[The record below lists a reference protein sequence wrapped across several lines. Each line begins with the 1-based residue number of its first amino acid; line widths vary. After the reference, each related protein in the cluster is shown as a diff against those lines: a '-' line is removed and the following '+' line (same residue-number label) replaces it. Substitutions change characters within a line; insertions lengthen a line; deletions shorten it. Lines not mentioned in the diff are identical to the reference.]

1 MSIFKKLFG
10 ALLPAKIEDEYF
22 GVLEYNEFSYAGMD
36 TVKFYRGEVFFK
48 PVSEKIGITF
58 SADKS
63 GPQPYQKELFKQ
75 VEEKYAAL
83 ANAAKTALA
92 SDANKEYLAEKRV
105 DTIDVVN
112 DYKLVS
118 IGINKK
124 EGDIFSWDFQYVQKQ
139 NEDIEI
145 TVYFTNF
152 EVNDVEIDN
161 FALED
166 DEEDEE

>member
-36 TVKFYRGEVFFK
+36 TIKFYRGEVFFK
-48 PVSEKIGITF
+48 PVNEKIGITF

-75 VEEKYAAL
+75 VEEKYPML

-92 SDANKEYLAEKRV
+92 NDANKEYLAEKKV

-124 EGDIFSWDFQYVQKQ
+124 EREIFSWDFQYVQKQ
-139 NEDIEI
+139 NKDIEI

-152 EVNDVEIDN
+152 KVNDVEIDN

>member
-36 TVKFYRGEVFFK
+36 TIKFYRGEVFFK
-48 PVSEKIGITF
+48 PVNEKIGITF

-92 SDANKEYLAEKRV
+92 NDANKEYLAEKKV

-124 EGDIFSWDFQYVQKQ
+124 EGEIFSWDFQYVQKQ
-139 NEDIEI
+139 NKDIEI

>member
-22 GVLEYNEFSYAGMD
+22 GVLEYNEFSYAGLD
-36 TVKFYRGEVFFK
+36 TIKFYRGEVFFK
-48 PVSEKIGITF
+48 PVNERIGITF

-75 VEEKYAAL
+75 VEEKYPML
-83 ANAAKTALA
+83 ANAARTALA
-92 SDANKEYLAEKRV
+92 NDANKEYLAEKKV

>member
-10 ALLPAKIEDEYF
+10 ALLPTKIEDEYF

-48 PVSEKIGITF
+48 PVNEKIGITF

-75 VEEKYAAL
+75 VEEKYPML
-83 ANAAKTALA
+83 ANAARTALA
-92 SDANKEYLAEKRV
+92 NDANKEYLAEKKV

-124 EGDIFSWDFQYVQKQ
+124 EGEIFSWDFQYVQKQ

>member
-10 ALLPAKIEDEYF
+10 SLLPAKIEDEYF
-22 GVLEYNEFSYAGMD
+22 GVLEYNEFSYAGLD

-48 PVSEKIGITF
+48 PANEKIGITF

-75 VEEKYAAL
+75 VEEKYPLL
-83 ANAAKTALA
+83 ANAAKTTLA
-92 SDANKEYLAEKRV
+92 DDANKEYLAKKEV
-105 DTIDVVN
+105 DTIDVIN
-112 DYKLVS
+112 DYKLIS

-124 EGDIFSWDFQYVQKQ
+124 DGDAFSWDFQYVHKK
-139 NEDIEI
+139 NVDIEI

-152 EVNDVEIDN
+152 EVNEVEIDN

>member
-10 ALLPAKIEDEYF
+10 SLLPAKIEDEYF
-22 GVLEYNEFSYAGMD
+22 GVLEYNEFSYAGLD

-48 PVSEKIGITF
+48 PVNEKIGITF

-75 VEEKYAAL
+75 VEEKYPLL
-83 ANAAKTALA
+83 ANAAKTTL
-92 SDANKEYLAEKRV
+92 SDDANKEYLAKKEV
-105 DTIDVVN
+105 DTIDVIN

-124 EGDIFSWDFQYVQKQ
+124 DGDAFSWDFQYMHKK

-145 TVYFTNF
+145 TVYFVNF
-152 EVNDVEIDN
+152 EVNEVEIDN

>member
-10 ALLPAKIEDEYF
+10 TLLPAKIEDEYF
-22 GVLEYNEFSYAGMD
+22 GVLEYNEFSYAGLD
-36 TVKFYRGEVFFK
+36 TIKFYRGEVFFK
-48 PVSEKIGITF
+48 PVNERIGITF

-75 VEEKYAAL
+75 VEEKYPML

-92 SDANKEYLAEKRV
+92 NDANKEYLAEKKV

-124 EGDIFSWDFQYVQKQ
+124 EGDIFSWDFQYVQRQ